1 VVPTLTGR
9 EWACWADFYPTYP
22 DRDYRGTLITR
33 AADGHEVT
41 RGSTTIGQG
50 ERPGIVRVPVSDLV
64 AACDESGAVDFTVTH
79 AERVPTRF
87 HMGIHYRYRG
97 GLPAFLIDGPMP
109 YTATGIRSRWFPV
122 LFDSDTRTWLF
133 ISNQVFDSQSGS
145 DLVYE
150 ASAYNAR
157 GDEPLQARFPL
168 RAGATLATDVRELI
182 PGLEAFLGGEAGWVY
197 LRADQPALS
206 VVHYLMLKG
215 NDSLA
220 VDHAF

>member
-1 VVPTLTGR
+1 
-9 EWACWADFYPTYP
+9 
-22 DRDYRGTLITR
+22 
-33 AADGHEVT
+33 
-41 RGSTTIGQG
+41 
-50 ERPGIVRVPVSDLV
+50 
-64 AACDESGAVDFTVTH
+64 
-79 AERVPTRF
+79 
-87 HMGIHYRYRG
+87 
-97 GLPAFLIDGPMP
+97 
-109 YTATGIRSRWFPV
+109 
-122 LFDSDTRTWLF
+122 
-133 ISNQVFDSQSGS
+133 
-145 DLVYE
+145 VYE